1 MAEELEITF
10 NKIAIFKCNQC
21 SRRFVTKIGLERH
34 SIDEHE
40 KEKDT
45 QQDDLFCEIACPVCN
60 LYFGSE
66 IDLQLHRSNAHDE
79 IITHRSNEFGSEP
92 SNKSAKN
99 ILHTTCLKRGPLKT
113 HLLCSKKINSV
124 VMQ

>member
-66 IDLQLHRSNAHDE
+66 IDLQLHRSNAHDY
-79 IITHRSNEFGSEP
+79 INLKYIEF
-92 SNKSAKN
+92 AK
-99 ILHTTCLKRGPLKT
+99 IEFL
-113 HLLCSKKINSV
+113 V
-124 VMQ
+124 VTQT

>member
-10 NKIAIFKCNQC
+10 KKIAIFKCNQC

-79 IITHRSNEFGSEP
+79 IITHTTNLLG
-92 SNKSAKN
+92 KSHN
-99 ILHTTCLKRGPLKT
+99 LEVTLILFTNG
-113 HLLCSKKINSV
+113 
-124 VMQ
+124 